1 VTDPDRKRRLFAI
14 GQVVLA
20 VGLLFL
26 VARIV
31 PWSDTLIRR
40 VGDRSASIEGTID
53 GEWKTDRICFVPE
66 PGTELPPLLASEV
79 DADGAITAARPALD
93 APSDEPQWDWRPGM
107 PRVFRELDPR
117 GLVICLA
124 ALVLGQLIV
133 ITRWWRLLAVAGCT
147 TTWWRS
153 FRLTFL
159 GVFFNLVVPGLTG
172 GDVPKAVLAV
182 SDHPKQRT
190 RAFLSVF
197 VDRLLGL
204 FALGFLAAVVILWK
218 GEAFAELRL
227 PVALFLLGGI
237 GGALVY
243 ASDPLRR
250 VLHFDAIVKKLPL
263 GGLIE
268 KLDDAVLVYARHPFE
283 ILIATLLSLLNH
295 TTVVLGTFMLG
306 RAIGDD
312 MPLVNYFVVVPIAN
326 TISALPLGPG
336 GWGAGEAA
344 YGFLFDFVGGS
355 ATLGIAV
362 SVTFRLLM
370 MALGLAGGLFLLAPS
385 KGPKWSEV
393 ATEGEG
399 PGEPDEA
406 APAAPHD

>member
-1 VTDPDRKRRLFAI
+1 MTPPPDKKRRLMAI
-14 GQVVLA
+14 GQVALALVLLA
-20 VGLLFL
+20 IVSQL
-26 VARIV
+26 V
-31 PWSDTLIRR
+31 PWKDTLIRTAE
-40 VGDRSASIEGTID
+40 GRSATIEGRIE
-53 GEWKTDRICFVPE
+53 GEWKADRIRFVPE
-66 PGTELPPLLASEV
+66 EGAALPPLLADEIE
-79 DADGAITAARPALD
+79 DGAITAVRPDLD
-93 APSDEPQWDWRPGM
+93 AAPDGPTWDWRPGM
-107 PRVFRELDPR
+107 PRVFRELELQ
-117 GLVICLA
+117 GLLICLA
-124 ALVLGQLIV
+124 ALIFGQLTV

-182 SDHPKQRT
+182 SDHPTQRT

-204 FALGFLAAVVILWK
+204 FALGFLAAAVILWQ
-218 GEAFAELRL
+218 GEKFAELRL
-227 PVALFLLGGI
+227 PVALFLI
-237 GGALVY
+237 GGVGGVLIY

-250 VLHFDAIVKKLPL
+250 VLHFDKIVKKLPL
-263 GGLIE
+263 GGMIE
-268 KLDDAVLVYARHPFE
+268 KLDDAMLVYARHPFE
-283 ILIATLLSLLNH
+283 IVIATLLSLLNH
-295 TTVVLGTFMLG
+295 TTVVLGTFVLG
-306 RAIGDD
+306 RALGDD
-312 MPLVNYFVVVPIAN
+312 MALINYFVVVPIAN
-326 TISALPLGPG
+326 TVSALPLGPG

-385 KGPKWSEV
+385 KGPKWSEID
-393 ATEGEG
+393 ASE
-399 PGEPDEA
+399 D
-406 APAAPHD
+406 PAVESTA